1 MPDNEYILLFEDGEA
16 KVANDISE
24 EDKRSAD
31 DGYLDIIRVSDLH
44 RYIGLDNWERIKSA

>member
-1 MPDNEYILLFEDGEA
+1 MPDKKYILLFEDGEA
-16 KVANDISE
+16 KVADDVSE

-44 RYIGLDNWERIKSA
+44 RYIGLDNWERIKSV